1 MPVLRNPRWEV
12 YAQELAKGKSAREA
26 YVLAGYKKNDGNASR
41 LKSNE
46 KLTARVNELV
56 ERTAA
61 NAAARAEVTVVSLL
75 NELEEA
81 RKQAVEINQPSAAV
95 SAIVAKAKV
104 AGLIV
109 DRKEVGKPGE
119 FEGMNV
125 DELREH
131 ISRAIEKLG
140 LGVQGPGEEGEGGA
154 PGDQLN

>member
-1 MPVLRNPRWEV
+1 MPVLRNVRHENF
-12 YAQELAKGKSAREA
+12 AQELAKGKVAHEA
-26 YVLAGYKKNDGNASR
+26 YVLAGYRPNRGNATR
-41 LKSNE
+41 LKLNE
-46 KLTARVNELV
+46 AIIARVKELI

-75 NELEEA
+75 NELEDA

-119 FEGMNV
+119 FESMNV

-131 ISRAIEKLG
+131 IAREAAALG
-140 LGVQGPGEEGEGGA
+140 IGMPDAGEEGEGGA
-154 PGDQLN
+154 PGGRLN

>member
-1 MPVLRNPRWEV
+1 VLKENR
-12 YAQELAKGKSAREA
+12 SAEGGSSQDARGGGEA
-26 YVLAGYKKNDGNASR
+26 EGDDVLAQ
-41 LKSNE
+41 
-46 KLTARVNELV
+46 LV

-61 NAAARAEVTVVSLL
+61 NAAARAQVTVESIL
-75 NELEEA
+75 NELEDA
-81 RKQAVEINQPSAAV
+81 RKQAAEINQPSAAV

-131 ISRAIEKLG
+131 VSRAIEKLG
-140 LGVQGPGEEGEGGA
+140 IGAERVGEEGEGGA
-154 PGDQLN
+154 PGGKLN

>member
-1 MPVLRNPRWEV
+1 MPALRNPRWEN
-12 YAQELAKGKSAREA
+12 YAQELAAGKPARDA
-26 YVLAGYKKNDGNASR
+26 YVLAGYKFNEGNASR

-46 KLTARVNELV
+46 KLIARVKELA

-61 NAAARAEVTVVSLL
+61 NAAARAQVTVESILD
-75 NELEEA
+75 ELEDA
-81 RKQAVEINQPSAAV
+81 RKQAAEINQPSAAV
-95 SAIVAKAKV
+95 SATVAKAKL

-131 ISRAIEKLG
+131 VSRAIEKLG
-140 LGVQGPGEEGEGGA
+140 IGAESVGEEGEGGA
-154 PGDQLN
+154 PGRQLN

>member
-12 YAQELAKGKSAREA
+12 YAQELAKGKPAREA

-131 ISRAIEKLG
+131 IARGIEKFG
-140 LGVQGPGEEGEGGA
+140 IGASGAGEEGEGRT
-154 PGDQLN
+154 PGGQLN

>member
-12 YAQELAKGKSAREA
+12 YAQELAKGKPAREA

-75 NELEEA
+75 NGLEEA
-81 RKQAVEINQPSAAV
+81 RKLAAEINQPSAAV
-95 SAIVAKAKV
+95 AATLGKAKV

-109 DRKEVGKPGE
+109 DRKEVGKPGD

-125 DELREH
+125 DELREY
-131 ISRAIEKLG
+131 IAREIAALSI
-140 LGVQGPGEEGEGGA
+140 GVPDAGEEGEGGA
-154 PGDQLN
+154 PGGQLN